1 MIQMDNNL
9 KKIKQKINNQ
19 EIINFDLL
27 TEFLSKNI
35 IKNKID
41 EYIGDYP
48 TFIEPVVLGKN
59 VIIGDDVLLGPN
71 VYIGD
76 NCEIGDYNEISN
88 SIIFDNVRIGEIFK
102 LDFCIVAENSK
113 FNFKNLDINHALLKG
128 NAESKNELEQEKLE

>member
-1 MIQMDNNL
+1 MEKDL
-9 KKIKQKINNQ
+9 EYIKTKLDNQ
-19 EIINFDLL
+19 ESISSEEL
-27 TEFLSKNI
+27 TDFLSKNVI
-35 IKNKID
+35 NNRIE

-88 SIIFDNVRIGEIFK
+88 SIIFDNVKLGEIFK
-102 LDFCIVAENSK
+102 LDHCIVVENSTLT
-113 FNFKNLDINHALLKG
+113 FKNLDIAFSILKG
-128 NAESKNELEQEKLE
+128 KTDKKDDLEKEKLG